1 MENNLESVGGLVLGI
16 ENDIKG
22 TFCIC
27 SKVRE
32 GIGWIKIHGYYLGY
46 LVGMGVT
53 VMGLPMVLVG
63 LVTGGV
69 LLFVELK
76 VSPG

>member
-1 MENNLESVGGLVLGI
+1 
-16 ENDIKG
+16 
-22 TFCIC
+22 
-27 SKVRE
+27 
-32 GIGWIKIHGYYLGY
+32 
-46 LVGMGVT
+46 MGVT